1 MEEEEEE
8 EDEEE
13 DKSLRNLLDDLE
25 DLVGHDLEAGRALG
39 EDVDLRVEVGNAPAS
54 MLP

>member
-1 MEEEEEE
+1 MEGG
-8 EDEEE
+8 
-13 DKSLRNLLDDLE
+13 DKEKEKGKEKSVRNLLDDLE